1 MINPAKVC
9 ETSGETETKTV
20 CRQQFIYL
28 LTEEVAQIPNVGR
41 SIVTPKESVGA
52 TRLTGSRSWSN
63 HQIARYS
70 SVMKC
75 LPARSGV
82 VVCRSAGSSLAFA
95 MLISRV
101 TFTIG

>member
-1 MINPAKVC
+1 MIHSVKLC
-9 ETSGETETKTV
+9 ETSGENENETM
-20 CRQQFIYL
+20 CRPQFIYL

-52 TRLTGSRSWSN
+52 TRLTGSRSGSSC
-63 HQIARYS
+63 QVTRYS
-70 SVMKC
+70 SMMKC

-82 VVCRSAGSSLAFA
+82 VVCRGAGSSLAFA

-101 TFTIG
+101 TFTIR